1 MTCATLSMF
10 MNMCELACM
19 SSFCFSELSCFWQVM
34 MILNMPVSVLLKSTI
49 PEIEPAKWSRN
60 YGTANVVLCPLLMLY
75 MFTSLVSLNRHIVF
89 LAPSL
94 RLPIWMLILLQGA
107 FMGAAYYLAVKRP
120 PASGQFVAVAVAFIM
135 SVFWI
140 SVIAGELLGCLV
152 TLGIILGVSPALLG
166 LTVLAW
172 GNSIGDLVAD
182 VAVARVGQPAMAV
195 AGCFA
200 GPMFNML
207 VGLGSALCLRTAK
220 DFPVGYR
227 LDHHPGILVAFGFL
241 SLNLIG
247 TLSVVSSSKFQLTR
261 LWGKCLISWY
271 VLFMVVSVVVAHM
284 ASTGSLE

>member
-1 MTCATLSMF
+1 VF
-10 MNMCELACM
+10 MNGHACELIW
-19 SSFCFSELSCFWQVM
+19 SSELLCLWQV
-34 MILNMPVSVLLKSTI
+34 ITAFNLPVSVLLKSTI

-60 YGTANVVLCPLLMLY
+60 YGTANVVLCPLLILY
-75 MFTSLVSLNRHIVF
+75 IFTSLVSLNRHIVF

-94 RLPIWMLILLQGA
+94 RLPIWVLMLLQGG
-107 FMGAAYYLAVKRP
+107 FMGAAYSLAVKRP
-120 PASGQFVAVAVAFIM
+120 PAHGQLLAVVVAFIM

-182 VAVARVGQPAMAV
+182 VAVARVGQPTMAV

-220 DFPVGYR
+220 DFPVGYQ

-241 SLNLIG
+241 TLNLLG
-247 TLSVVSSSKFQLTR
+247 TLSVVSSSKFQVTR
-261 LWGKCLISWY
+261 IWGKCLISWY
-271 VLFMVVSVVVAHM
+271 VLFMVVSVVVAQM
-284 ASTGSLE
+284 ASAGSPT

>member
-1 MTCATLSMF
+1 
-10 MNMCELACM
+10 
-19 SSFCFSELSCFWQVM
+19 

-49 PEIEPAKWSRN
+49 PEIEPTKWSRN

-94 RLPIWMLILLQGA
+94 RLPIWVLILLQGG
-107 FMGAAYYLAVKRP
+107 FMGAAYYTAVKRP
-120 PASGQFVAVAVAFIM
+120 PASGQFLAVVVAFGM

-140 SVIAGELLGCLV
+140 AVIAGELLGCLV

-220 DFPVGYR
+220 DFPVGYQ

-241 SLNLIG
+241 SLNLLG
-247 TLSVVSSSKFQLTR
+247 SLSVVSSSKFQLTR
-261 LWGKCLISWY
+261 LWGKCLIGWY
-271 VLFMVVSVVVAHM
+271 ILFMVVSVVVAQM
-284 ASTGSLE
+284 ASSMGSLE